1 MSDDSRRQ
9 DMEAFLKR
17 AGWAE
22 ALRRPLPGDASFRH
36 YIRLDRNGQAA
47 MLMDAPPPKEDVR
60 PFLLVARHLT
70 GLGLSAPK
78 ILAED
83 CDKGFLLLEDLG
95 DATFT
100 RQLALGESE
109 TRLYDLAVDTLIG
122 LHANPSAARIDV
134 PPYDDDRLMTEACLL
149 VDWYMPAMLG
159 CETPKDAIDDYR
171 SIWRPLFEQARRVP
185 ETLVLR
191 DFHVDNLMELQGRQK
206 SAACGLLDFQD
217 AVLGPITYDLMS
229 LIEDARRD
237 LAPGLPE
244 RLKQRYL
251 AAFPALDRQAFDA
264 SMAILA
270 AQRHCKVIGIF
281 TRLYK
286 RDGKPVYLGH
296 IPRLWRL
303 LNSSLAH
310 PALGGL
316 KNWLDQHMPAD
327 RRGVPS

>member
-1 MSDDSRRQ
+1 MSGESRRL
-9 DMEAFLKR
+9 DMEAFLER
-17 AGWAE
+17 AGWAS
-22 ALRRPLPGDASFRH
+22 ALRRPLPGDASFRR

-60 PFLLVARHLT
+60 PFLLVARHLS

-83 CDKGFLLLEDLG
+83 REKGFLLLEDFG

-100 RQLALGESE
+100 RLLAQGESE
-109 TRLYDLAVDTLIG
+109 TRLYDLAIDALIA
-122 LHANPSAARIDV
+122 LHANPLAAQIEV
-134 PPYDDDRLMTEACLL
+134 PPYDDDRLMAEACLL
-149 VDWYMPAMLG
+149 VDWYMPEMLG
-159 CETPKDAIDDYR
+159 RETPKEVVDAYR
-171 SIWRPLFEQARRVP
+171 SIWLALFAQARRVP

-191 DFHVDNLMELQGRQK
+191 DFHVDNLMELQGRSK
-206 SAACGLLDFQD
+206 AAGCGLLDFQD
-217 AVLGPITYDLMS
+217 AVLGPVTYDLMS

-251 AAFPALDRQAFDA
+251 AAFPGLDRQAFAA

-303 LNSSLAH
+303 LNAALDH
-310 PALGGL
+310 PALGDL
-316 KNWLDQHMPAD
+316 KSWLDMHMPAD

>member
-1 MSDDSRRQ
+1 MSGESRRL
-9 DMEAFLKR
+9 DMEAFLER
-17 AGWAE
+17 AGWAS
-22 ALRRPLPGDASFRH
+22 ALRRPLPGDASFRR

-60 PFLLVARHLT
+60 PFLLVARHLS

-83 CDKGFLLLEDLG
+83 REKGFLLLEDFG

-100 RQLALGESE
+100 RLLAQGESE
-109 TRLYDLAVDTLIG
+109 TRLYDLAIDALIA
-122 LHANPSAARIDV
+122 LHANPLAAQIEV
-134 PPYDDDRLMTEACLL
+134 PPYDDDRLMAEACLL
-149 VDWYMPAMLG
+149 VDWYTPAMLG
-159 CETPKDAIDDYR
+159 RETPKDAIDDYR
-171 SIWRPLFEQARRVP
+171 SIWRPLFAMARRVP

-191 DFHVDNLMELQGRQK
+191 DFHVDNLMELQGRSK
-206 SAACGLLDFQD
+206 AATCGLLDFQD
-217 AVLGPITYDLMS
+217 AVLGPVTYDLMS

-303 LNSSLAH
+303 LNATLAH
-310 PALGGL
+310 PALGDL
-316 KNWLDQHMPAD
+316 KSWLDLHLPAD